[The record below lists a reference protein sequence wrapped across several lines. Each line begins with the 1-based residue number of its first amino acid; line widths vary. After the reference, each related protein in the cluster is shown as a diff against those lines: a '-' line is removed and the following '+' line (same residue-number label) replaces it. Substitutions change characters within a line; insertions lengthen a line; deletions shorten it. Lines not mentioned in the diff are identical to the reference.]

1 MLRSQSRKA
10 APNRAPCQM
19 QAALLY
25 TNSPLIGSFQARHV
39 NRIADFFGSFSAI
52 HQLPVGP
59 RVRPANLNR
68 PLNCPSLP
76 GPRLAASLGVLILPR
91 IG

>member
-1 MLRSQSRKA
+1 MAGLD
-10 APNRAPCQM
+10 PPYG
-19 QAALLY
+19 ALC
-25 TNSPLIGSFQARHV
+25 TKPLNDGFQAV
-39 NRIADFFGSFSAI
+39 NSMGSEGRSGSFSAI

-59 RVRPANLNR
+59 RVRPAKLNR

-76 GPRLAASLGVLILPR
+76 GPCLAASLGVLILPR